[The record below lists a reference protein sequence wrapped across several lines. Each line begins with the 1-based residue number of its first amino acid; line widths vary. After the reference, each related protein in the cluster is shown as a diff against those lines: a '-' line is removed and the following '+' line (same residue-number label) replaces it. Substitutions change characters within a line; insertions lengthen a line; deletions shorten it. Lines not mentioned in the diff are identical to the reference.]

1 MTMKIVKL
9 IWQDVCLGNE
19 VELLSAEALLHL
31 DIVVA
36 ETVLTC
42 DLMTLREVINSLEL
56 VKAFVKVAFT
66 RAC

>member
-9 IWQDVCLGNE
+9 IWQDVCLWDE
-19 VELLSAEALLHL
+19 VELLPAEALLHL

-36 ETVLTC
+36 ETVLTS

-66 RAC
+66 RTC

>member
-9 IWQDVCLGNE
+9 IWQDVCFRDE
-19 VELLSAEALLHL
+19 VELLPAEALLHL

-36 ETVLTC
+36 ETILTC